1 MIRPVQVLVIRS
13 ALVMSLVMI
22 VVCLA
27 LAGQVSI
34 AAGEVMAAAAQ
45 TEAAQPLSNKQA
57 AEPAAQQSNQPES
70 QTFSD
75 QPAPAQAAGEECR
88 VSDSFPEEVR
98 QWCDLITQYADE
110 HNVAPDL
117 VAAVIWLESGGKA
130 TAYSRS
136 GAVGLMQVMP
146 RDGIAAK
153 FQCIN
158 GPCFASRPT
167 IEELEDPEFNIEY
180 GTRMLAG
187 LFEKKNSWRDALR
200 SYGPMD
206 VGYSYADKVLAIYQ
220 RYGSN

>member
-13 ALVMSLVMI
+13 ALVMSLIMI

-27 LAGQVSI
+27 LAGQVTT
-34 AAGEVMAAAAQ
+34 AAGEVMVAAAQ
-45 TEAAQPLSNKQA
+45 TEAAHSLPSSLAAGQVAQVDSQPSSGQA
-57 AEPAAQQSNQPES
+57 S
-70 QTFSD
+70 
-75 QPAPAQAAGEECR
+75 PAQAASEECR

-98 QWCDLITQYADE
+98 QWCELITQYADE

-146 RDGIAAK
+146 RDGIAEK

-167 IEELEDPEFNIEY
+167 IEELEDPAYNIEY

-187 LFEKKNSWRDALR
+187 LFERKNSWRDALR

-206 VGYSYADKVLAIYQ
+206 VGYSYADKVLAIYE